1 MSTMPSTEFGE
12 TLAIRTDFGEV
23 GRGASNARY
32 IEASDGNEYLIKGP
46 SLAPDNPMVGANEL
60 IAVRLAAKLGLPVLG
75 HAVVERNG
83 DWFFASNWMNKA
95 QFSPA
100 LDRELFLKCENQ
112 DCIYGTAV
120 FDAWL
125 INKDRHHENLIARRV
140 GRTNPPRHTL
150 LLNDHS
156 HLLANPLLPKLPS
169 QLMGQV
175 DNAAAP
181 YVTLSFLRE
190 SIRGAARL
198 RGALEAIEQL
208 SDEEVAAVVDATP
221 DELLSAAHK
230 PLYVDFL
237 NQRRVRLRGVM
248 QKEPSPFPNLRGSI

>member
-1 MSTMPSTEFGE
+1 MASTEFGE
-12 TLAIRTDFGEV
+12 TLGIRTDFGEV

-32 IEASDGNEYLIKGP
+32 IEATDGNEYLIKGP

-60 IAVRLAAKLGLPVLG
+60 IAVRLASKLGLPVLG

-100 LDRELFLKCENQ
+100 LDRELFLNCENR
-112 DCIYGTAV
+112 DCIYGTVV

-125 INKDRHHENLIARRV
+125 INKDRHNENLVARRV
-140 GRTNPPRHTL
+140 SRTGPPRHTL

-156 HLLANPLLPKLPS
+156 HLLASPLQPRLPS
-169 QLMGQV
+169 QLMGHV
-175 DNAAAP
+175 DNPAAH
-181 YVTLSFLRE
+181 YVSLDFVRE
-190 SIRGAARL
+190 SIRGATQL
-198 RGALEAIEQL
+198 SGALDAIEQL

-221 DELLSAAHK
+221 DELLNAVNK
-230 PLYVDFL
+230 PLYADFL
-237 NQRRVRLRGVM
+237 NQRRIRLRGVM
-248 QKEPSPFPNLRGSI
+248 QKELSPFPNLRGSI